1 MSKRKR
7 APAPHLSV
15 EEEEHA
21 SNSSSSDSLLVV
33 GTGGSTRPQQDEDGD
48 QEAIKAPEPTGPPQ
62 KKKNKKNKK
71 KKEKKKEKKEKKE
84 KVSEPLDVGDQEG
97 AYAFGSEEREFQQPK
112 KRPLKKETSPAA
124 PSEATPPVRSEG
136 AEGVNTKH
144 VKLSASPRKGVQRH
158 NDLGTAGV
166 PKGKGRGAPPNPT
179 LSGAAGGSDN
189 KIQPAHVIQVPS
201 PNNGDSDAAKD
212 DSQDATM
219 ATTTSNSIQSNGK
232 LATAKSRK
240 GGTNKNGKS
249 DIGVAPPISPQP
261 QPAVPTKTMGG
272 ATRTGNQG
280 EKSSE
285 SKLPAPTTTA
295 DELEKR
301 DHAPSRDQPG
311 SKQAPSRDQP
321 GSKQAPSR
329 GKPGGKQAP
338 SRDQPGSKQAPSRD
352 QPGGKQAP
360 SRDQP
365 GGKQAPSHDQPGS
378 KQAPSHDQP
387 GSKQA
392 PSHDQPG
399 SKQAPSH
406 DQPGSKQ
413 APSHDQP
420 GGKEK
425 GAAPTILRD
434 GSREAEPCDPSA
446 QTVRASLSS
455 EGAESDTQAPP
466 TRKPEG
472 GVALEAPKE
481 QRVRKGLR
489 GNDRQQG
496 SLPAQ
501 TGAGQVGG
509 DAASAVGVA
518 QPPNPGKP
526 AGAVA
531 IVQPSGSRRQAT
543 PGSREGGGQNVPAP
557 GKRKEVAASHTA
569 TSQIDGERPSEK
581 AGSSRVLRER
591 TSTGGKCVCVGWGGG
606 G

>member
-7 APAPHLSV
+7 APPPHLSV
-15 EEEEHA
+15 EEEEHV
-21 SNSSSSDSLLVV
+21 SNPSSSSDSLLVV
-33 GTGGSTRPQQDEDGD
+33 GTGGSTQPQQDGNGD
-48 QEAIKAPEPTGPPQ
+48 QEAINAPEPTGPPQ
-62 KKKNKKNKK
+62 KKNKK
-71 KKEKKKEKKEKKE
+71 KKKKKEEE
-84 KVSEPLDVGDQEG
+84 ASEPLDVGDQEG
-97 AYAFGSEEREFQQPK
+97 AYAFEEGEFQQPK
-112 KRPLKKETSPAA
+112 KRPPKKETLPAA
-124 PSEATPPVRSEG
+124 PGEATPPVKPEG
-136 AEGVNTKH
+136 AEGGNTKH
-144 VKLSASPRKGVQRH
+144 VKRSAGPRRSVVQRQ
-158 NDLGTAGV
+158 NGLRTAGI
-166 PKGKGRGAPPNPT
+166 PKGRGRGQPPNPT
-179 LSGAAGGSDN
+179 LSGAAGGGDN
-189 KIQPAHVIQVPS
+189 KIQPAHAIQVPS
-201 PNNGDSDAAKD
+201 PNNGNSDAAKD
-212 DSQDATM
+212 NSQDATM
-219 ATTTSNSIQSNGK
+219 ATATSNSIQSNGK
-232 LATAKSRK
+232 PATAKSQK
-240 GGTNKNGKS
+240 GGTNKNGES
-249 DIGVAPPISPQP
+249 DIGHAGVAPPISSH
-261 QPAVPTKTMGG
+261 PAVPTKTMGG

-280 EKSSE
+280 EKPSE

-301 DHAPSRDQPG
+301 DHAPSHDQPGSKKAPSRDQPGSKKAPSHDQPG

-329 GKPGGKQAP
+329 DK
-338 SRDQPGSKQAPSRD
+338 
-352 QPGGKQAP
+352 
-360 SRDQP
+360 
-365 GGKQAPSHDQPGS
+365 PGS
-378 KQAPSHDQP
+378 KQAPSHDKP

-392 PSHDQPG
+392 S
-399 SKQAPSH
+399 
-406 DQPGSKQ
+406 
-413 APSHDQP
+413 SHDQP

-425 GAAPTILRD
+425 GAAPTIPRD

-446 QTVRASLSS
+446 QTVRASLSNG
-455 EGAESDTQAPP
+455 GAESDMQAPP

-543 PGSREGGGQNVPAP
+543 PGNREVGGQNVPAP
-557 GKRKEVAASHTA
+557 GKSKEVAASHTA

-606 G
+606 EEDEDEGRRGCEITSIYATIPHIHM